1 MLTSKM
7 FLPNFQLSNWIKAYW
22 FLIGNGIGENK
33 IAKRILQDGCATI
46 FIVIEGSLT
55 LSLFEN
61 RSFKRGIYIMP
72 PLDSHEAYISDD
84 FYAIDIH
91 FNPSIF
97 YQLFKI
103 PAIEFSNKIY
113 TAKDLG
119 VQFDE
124 TLIDKINDTKH
135 NISKVNNIINSYFL
149 ELFNKNKFYADE
161 LISNINGLYK
171 DGDLNRFFKEQNLS
185 IRQIERKVKDFT
197 GLTPKNISRI
207 GRFYSVLDFMK
218 FRQFNIDFNELTL
231 KHNFSDQSHFIREF
245 KHFTNDTPNRFVKGS
260 NNFPQFKG
268 LCNLTKII

>member
-135 NISKVNNIINSYFL
+135 NISKVNNIINSYF
-149 ELFNKNKFYADE
+149 
-161 LISNINGLYK
+161 
-171 DGDLNRFFKEQNLS
+171 
-185 IRQIERKVKDFT
+185 
-197 GLTPKNISRI
+197 
-207 GRFYSVLDFMK
+207 
-218 FRQFNIDFNELTL
+218 
-231 KHNFSDQSHFIREF
+231 
-245 KHFTNDTPNRFVKGS
+245 
-260 NNFPQFKG
+260 
-268 LCNLTKII
+268 